1 MSSKNFSFDLKRP
14 SLNEYS
20 DEIFYKQ
27 FDFLKDEMTVKGN
40 IVSNMLKDYKKE
52 MAQFQA
58 LKKIIDHGDCPALLQ
73 STAYNNLNSSTINF
87 DAKQLRFLGIEY
99 IISIYSKINHL
110 YWIALFDKL
119 NLSRIIHTRIGE
131 NILGNMQQKKY
142 LKFEDAFAKFGYSD
156 LQDGVDVDLENMCS
170 IYISPDFTAK
180 NISVLLKEI
189 VKPLTKQQIQEEFDI
204 LVSKGGLKA
213 EYKLDSLVVSGS
225 RSDVCKHV
233 VSLLY
238 MVTDK
243 KDWLEKLTV
252 NHLTSEK
259 AEDRLRL
266 GKIPS
271 QLIGTFELFYGKVDR

>member
-1 MSSKNFSFDLKRP
+1 MSSKNFSFDLKHSSP
-14 SLNEYS
+14 NEYS
-20 DEIFYKQ
+20 DEIFYKR
-27 FDFLKDEMTVKGN
+27 FALLKDEMNVKGN

-58 LKKIIDHGDCPALLQ
+58 LKKIIDQGDCPALLQ
-73 STAYNNLNSSTINF
+73 STAYHNLDSSTITY
-87 DAKQLRFLGIEY
+87 DAKQLRLLGIEY
-99 IISIYSKINHL
+99 IINTYAKINHL
-110 YWIALFDKL
+110 YWVALFDKL

-131 NILGNMQQKKY
+131 NILGNMQDKKH
-142 LKFEDAFAKFGYSD
+142 LKVEDALAKFGYGD
-156 LQDGVDVDLENMCS
+156 LQDGVDVDLANMRS

>member
-52 MAQFQA
+52 MVQFQA

>member
-14 SLNEYS
+14 SLNEFS
-20 DEIFYKQ
+20 DEVFYKQ
-27 FDFLKDEMTVKGN
+27 FELLKDEMTAKGN

-58 LKKIIDHGDCPALLQ
+58 LKKIIDQDDCPALLQ
-73 STAYNNLNSSTINF
+73 STAYHNLVSSTINY
-87 DAKQLRFLGIEY
+87 DAKQLRLLGIEY
-99 IISIYSKINHL
+99 IINTYAKINRL
-110 YWIALFDKL
+110 YWVALFDKL

-131 NILGNMQQKKY
+131 NILGNMQNQKHFKI
-142 LKFEDAFAKFGYSD
+142 EDALAKFGYSD
-156 LQDGVDVDLENMCS
+156 LQDGEDVDLTNMRPV
-170 IYISPDFTAK
+170 YIGADFTAK
-180 NISVLLKEI
+180 NISDLLKEI
-189 VKPLTKQQIQEEFDI
+189 VKPLTKQQVQDEFDI
-204 LVSKGGLKA
+204 LVSKGELTA
-213 EYKLDSLVVSGS
+213 EYKLDGLVVSGL

-271 QLIGTFELFYGKVDR
+271 ELIGTFELFYGKVDR